1 MELATD
7 KFSVFR
13 QSGSITAYTASLFCL
28 SIAVLGAISTAY
40 AVLFDRTDEWTRT
53 SDVFLSL
60 VIVALVI
67 PFVWIAT
74 YVVAFVPAL
83 LVVGTDH
90 LLRRR
95 QFASERVRYGIIYVL
110 ALSFSVP
117 VSAVVWS
124 LSFDGWPFVWPAT
137 ITVVCILACR
147 EILDFKPVLRAGA

>member
-1 MELATD
+1 MEMAMNRC
-7 KFSVFR
+7 SVFR
-13 QSGSITAYTASLFCL
+13 QSGCITSYTASLFCL
-28 SIAVLGAISTAY
+28 SVVVLMVISTAY
-40 AVLFDRTDEWTRT
+40 TALFDQTDDWIRT
-53 SDVFLSL
+53 SDLFFSL
-60 VIVALVI
+60 VIAALVI
-67 PFVWIAT
+67 PFVWITT

>member
-1 MELATD
+1 MVI
-7 KFSVFR
+7 S
-13 QSGSITAYTASLFCL
+13 TAYTA
-28 SIAVLGAISTAY
+28 
-40 AVLFDRTDEWTRT
+40 LFDQTDDWMRT
-53 SDVFLSL
+53 SDLFFSL
-60 VIVALVI
+60 VIAALVI
-67 PFVWIAT
+67 PFVWITT

-124 LSFDGWPFVWPAT
+124 LSFDGWPFVWPVT